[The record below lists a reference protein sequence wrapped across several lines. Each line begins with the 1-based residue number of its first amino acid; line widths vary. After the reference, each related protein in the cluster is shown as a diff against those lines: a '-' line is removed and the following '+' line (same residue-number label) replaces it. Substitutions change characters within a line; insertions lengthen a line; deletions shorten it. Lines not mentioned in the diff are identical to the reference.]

1 MMRAASE
8 TRQPESESQRPS
20 PADSADSELN
30 WGGARQVGTTEGRRG
45 TRALGQ
51 LPRGCVVWVG
61 GPLRRSGPRIESKRN
76 ESKRIES
83 KRHQSTDLLC
93 TLLPSKLA

>member
-1 MMRAASE
+1 MRAASE

-51 LPRGCVVWVG
+51 LPRGCVG
-61 GPLRRSGPRIESKRN
+61 GWPTEALGTPNRIETNRN
-76 ESKRIES
+76 ESNRIETN
-83 KRHQSTDLLC
+83 RH
-93 TLLPSKLA
+93 

>member
-1 MMRAASE
+1 MRAASE

-51 LPRGCVVWVG
+51 LTPRVRGWVA
-61 GPLRRSGPRIESKRN
+61 
-76 ESKRIES
+76 
-83 KRHQSTDLLC
+83 H
-93 TLLPSKLA
+93 